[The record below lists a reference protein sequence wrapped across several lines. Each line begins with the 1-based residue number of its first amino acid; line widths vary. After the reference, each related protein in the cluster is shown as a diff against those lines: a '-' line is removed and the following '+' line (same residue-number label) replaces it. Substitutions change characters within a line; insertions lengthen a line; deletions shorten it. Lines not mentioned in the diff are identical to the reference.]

1 MKREIKA
8 PEDIKNLLKN
18 LQPELAR
25 KYKIKKI
32 GIFGSWIKGE
42 QKRKSDLDILVEF
55 EENAEISLFDFIEI
69 KEYLSKK
76 IGVKVDLVEKKA
88 LKPYIGKIILKEVVY
103 L

>member
-8 PEDIKNLLKN
+8 LEDIKNLLKN

-25 KYKIKKI
+25 KYKIKEI

-76 IGVKVDLVEKKA
+76 
-88 LKPYIGKIILKEVVY
+88 
-103 L
+103 